1 MTVGRK
7 GMSRGS
13 TLLAFDFDGTLA
25 PIRDDPAD
33 VRIDR
38 GAAVLL
44 AETTQMEGVVV
55 AIVSGR
61 DADDLA
67 AHVNAPGAF
76 LIASH
81 GLEIRAPG
89 GLLVR
94 DTPPLSFA
102 FAPELHDGI
111 AASGLR
117 LESKKHAVALHWRG
131 IAYDAVAPVV
141 EQFREWARGEGL
153 DVIEGRCV
161 VEARC
166 HGGGKE
172 EALRWLAHAVGAAR
186 VVYAGDDLTDFGPL
200 RFAAERGRAL
210 FVASSEREPPPGV
223 TVVGSFREL
232 FRLIRQEVMI

>member
-1 MTVGRK
+1 MTGR
-7 GMSRGS
+7 S

-25 PIRDDPAD
+25 PICDDPAS
-33 VRIDR
+33 VRLDR

-44 AETTQMEGVVV
+44 AETSQMEGVVV

-61 DADDLA
+61 DADDLTA
-67 AHVNAPGAF
+67 RVNTPGAY

-102 FAPELHDGI
+102 LDRELYSEI
-111 AASGLR
+111 ASSGLR
-117 LESKKHAVALHWRG
+117 LELKKHALALHWRG
-131 IAYDAVAPVV
+131 IPEQAIAPVL
-141 EQFREWARGEGL
+141 ESFRDWARGGDL
-153 DVIEGRCV
+153 DLIEGRCV
-161 VEARC
+161 VEARVA
-166 HGGGKE
+166 GGGKE
-172 EALRWLAHAVGAAR
+172 EALRWLAGAIGAER
-186 VVYAGDDLTDFGPL
+186 VIYAGDDITDFGPL

-210 FVASSEREPPPGV
+210 FVASNERVPPPGA

-232 FRLIRQEVMI
+232 FRVIREEVRI

>member
-1 MTVGRK
+1 MT
-7 GMSRGS
+7 MGS

-25 PIRDDPAD
+25 PICDDPAN
-33 VRIDR
+33 VRLDR
-38 GAAVLL
+38 GAAALL
-44 AETTQMEGVVV
+44 AETSQMEGVVV

-67 AHVNAPGAF
+67 ARVNTPGAY

-89 GLLVR
+89 ELLVR

-102 FAPELHDGI
+102 LDPELHEEI

-131 IAYDAVAPVV
+131 IPHEAVAPVV
-141 EQFREWARGEGL
+141 TEFREWAISEGL

-161 VEARC
+161 VEARVR
-166 HGGGKE
+166 GGGKE
-172 EALRWLAHAVGAAR
+172 EALRWLARAIGAER

-210 FVASSEREPPPGV
+210 FVASSERVPPPNV
-223 TVVGSFREL
+223 TIVGSFREL
-232 FRLIRQEVMI
+232 FRLIREEVRI